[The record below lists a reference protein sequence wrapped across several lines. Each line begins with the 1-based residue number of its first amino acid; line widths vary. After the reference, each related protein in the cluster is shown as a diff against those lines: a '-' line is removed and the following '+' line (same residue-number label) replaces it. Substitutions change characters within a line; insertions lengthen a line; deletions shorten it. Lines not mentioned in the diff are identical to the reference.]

1 MKKIVLALL
10 FIIGILFGG
19 GMLSAQDDPNEFYLG
34 YGPGLASMQSYYE
47 TTNDVVND
55 IFSGIFGGTQTSTN
69 SQSVG
74 VFSFGYN
81 RFVSNKI
88 KLGLSTSFTSYH
100 NTQDYT
106 KNGELDH
113 QVKWTDNFWSVLL
126 RGDFHYVKKDNL
138 TMYSGIAVGACFISS
153 NAGSGLEGEAIPN
166 NTMFAFQINAFGIRV
181 GRAFGFFAEAGFGYN
196 SMLTAGFNV
205 RF

>member
-1 MKKIVLALL
+1 MKKILFTLL
-10 FIIGILFGG
+10 LIIGILSGG

-34 YGPGLASMQSYYE
+34 YGPGFASMQSYYE
-47 TTNDVVND
+47 TTNDIVND
-55 IFSGIFGGTQTSTN
+55 IFSGLFGADQVSTN
-69 SQSVG
+69 SQSIG

-88 KLGLSTSFTSYH
+88 KLGLNTNFTSYH

-106 KNGELDH
+106 KNGVTTH
-113 QVKWTDNFWSVLL
+113 QAKWTDNFWSIMIG
-126 RGDFHYVKKDNL
+126 GDFHYVKKDNL

-153 NAGSGLEGEAIPN
+153 DAGSGLDGESIPN
-166 NTMFAFQINAFGIRV
+166 STQFAFQINAFGIRV

>member
-1 MKKIVLALL
+1 MKKILFTLL

-19 GMLSAQDDPNEFYLG
+19 GILSAQDNPNEFFLG
-34 YGPGLASMQSYYE
+34 YGPGLASMQSAYE
-47 TTNDVVND
+47 TTNDIFND
-55 IFSGIFGGTQTSTN
+55 VFSGYGPTPTSTS

-74 VFSFGYN
+74 IFAFGYN

-106 KNGELDH
+106 VNGEIDH

-153 NAGSGLEGEAIPN
+153 NAGSGLEAVAIPN
-166 NTMFAFQINAFGIRV
+166 NTVFAFHVNAFGIRV